1 MRWLPLLALPL
12 LPLTVQAGPD
22 FDAARELFELSKY
35 PAARA
40 AFEKIVATEPTNA
53 AAHHYLGL
61 TWLRR
66 GDTAAHQEAAKW
78 FEKAA
83 TLEPKNARY
92 IGVYGGTLL
101 ELAGRTSSLSAA
113 NKGSDLLLKSL
124 ALDPD
129 YLDAREGLFQFYRQ
143 APWPLGSKAKAR
155 TQLDEIRKRDADR
168 ATALEAITKVEEKD
182 YAGAFK
188 LCESILTKNPQDY
201 TALYQYGRTAS
212 YAGQNLE
219 RGAEHLRRALTLPPP
234 GPASVQHTDVWFR
247 LGRVLEQLGRLAEA
261 RTAYES
267 SLSLN
272 ASNRSAADALAKLR
286 QEK

>member
-1 MRWLPLLALPL
+1 MRLLPLLALPL
-12 LPLTVQAGPD
+12 LPLAAWAGPD
-22 FDAARELFELSKY
+22 FDAAKELFELSKY

-53 AAHHYLGL
+53 AACHYLGL

-66 GDTAAHQEAAKW
+66 GDTAAHEEAAKW
-78 FEKAA
+78 LEKAA

-92 IGVYGGTLL
+92 VGICGGTYL
-101 ELAGRTSSLSAA
+101 ELASRTTSISAA
-113 NKGSDLLLKSL
+113 NKGSDYMLKAI

-143 APWPLGSKAKAR
+143 APWPLGSKTKAR

-168 ATALEAITKVEEKD
+168 ATALDAITKVEEKD

-188 LCESILTKNPQDY
+188 LCDSILAKKPDDY

-212 YAGQNLE
+212 FAGQNLL
-219 RGAEHLRRALTLPPP
+219 RGAELLRKALSLPPP
-234 GPASVQHTDVWFR
+234 GPSSVQHTHVWFR
-247 LGRVLEQLGRLAEA
+247 LGRILEQLGQPAEA
-261 RTAYES
+261 RAAYES
-267 SLSLN
+267 SLKLDS
-272 ASNRSAADALAKLR
+272 SNRSAADALAKLG
-286 QEK
+286 K